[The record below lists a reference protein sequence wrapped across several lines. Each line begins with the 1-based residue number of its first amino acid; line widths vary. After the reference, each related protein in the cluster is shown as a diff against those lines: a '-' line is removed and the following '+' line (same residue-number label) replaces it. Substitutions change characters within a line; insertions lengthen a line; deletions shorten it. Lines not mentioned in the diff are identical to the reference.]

1 MHQCYGFNGM
11 EAQGIQTLGHRQH
24 VLGAHARGPQAL
36 VRVTQGGIDQL
47 DTATFAGADELRI
60 HFFA

>member
-1 MHQCYGFNGM
+1 M

-36 VRVTQGGIDQL
+36 VRITQGGIDQL
-47 DTATFAGADELRI
+47 DAPPFAGADKFRV

>member
-1 MHQCYGFNGM
+1 M